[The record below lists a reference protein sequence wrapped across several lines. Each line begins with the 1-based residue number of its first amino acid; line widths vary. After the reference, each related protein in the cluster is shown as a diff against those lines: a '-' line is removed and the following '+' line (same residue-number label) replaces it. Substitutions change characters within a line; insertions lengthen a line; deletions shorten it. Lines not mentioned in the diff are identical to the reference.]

1 MASLQTISI
10 CALILLQL
18 VVPDECNA
26 SSMTTTLQYKCEKYA
41 AGTPSAYD
49 FCMKTMEADR
59 ASATADAR
67 GLAVIAAR
75 IARTAAKATA
85 DKIQAALRAN
95 ETSPAR
101 WACLSACAAEYAAT
115 VRQLGHAARVA
126 AGPAGGGDRE
136 LADAQALLAKAYGAP
151 VTCDKQF
158 SNAGLPDSPVSPAD
172 RQLDEVISLAID
184 FLPVSSLTTRA

>member
-115 VRQLGHAARVA
+115 VRQLGRA

-136 LADAQALLAKAYGAP
+136 LADAQAMLTMAYGAP

-158 SNAGLPDSPVSPAD
+158 SNAGPPDSPVSEAD
-172 RQLDEVISLAID
+172 RLLDEVISVAIY